1 MKLRD
6 MINIISNDLK
16 ITLVFATKT
25 PLSFEMESRGAY
37 IQYEAV
43 YKTLVKYLDNEVIGM
58 YIIDNKHIK
67 LLIKEETK
75 WH

>member
-25 PLSFEMESRGAY
+25 PLSFEMESRWAY
-37 IQYEAV
+37 IQYEPV
-43 YKTLVKYLDNEVIGM
+43 YKTLVKYIDNEVIGM

-67 LLIKEETK
+67 LLIKEE
-75 WH
+75 

>member
-37 IQYEAV
+37 IQYEPV

-67 LLIKEETK
+67 LLIKEETI
-75 WH
+75 

>member
-16 ITLVFATKT
+16 ITLVLATKA
-25 PLSFEMESRGAY
+25 PLTFEMESRGRY
-37 IQYEAV
+37 IEYV
-43 YKTLVKYLDNEVIGM
+43 PSYKTLVKYLDNEVIGM
-58 YIIDNKHIK
+58 YIISNKHIK

-75 WH
+75 

>member
-25 PLSFEMESRGAY
+25 PLSFEMESLGAY
-37 IQYEAV
+37 IQYEPV

-58 YIIDNKHIK
+58 YIIDNKHIQ
-67 LLIKEETK
+67 LLIKEEK
-75 WH
+75 